1 MIKIGIDKEH
11 IKFIER
17 NFNVLIKWL
26 TEALEFYF
34 KPNLFFRKLIKLN
47 DIDIFKRLLFYFI
60 LLESLIFCLAIVIKE
75 NLKFSVVYVLG
86 SMVFDI
92 VLAIPFIII
101 LFLTFK
107 ITKVSN
113 PLKTATI
120 FFLCTKIF
128 LGFFP
133 TFFFLV
139 FIGFEIYLFAILRA
153 VFVYGIPIFIFFGSS
168 IIFSKN
174 LKQAILIFSLSV
186 SLFIFGVFSHG
197 LLIDAT
203 QISSASLEKFSP
215 LYAPISEEFLKYIS
229 KFDSL
234 RGFEYRKPWKKIIN
248 YLKTANKYDFVAYDR
263 IREDCREEY
272 NQIFLE
278 ISKTIRELNEADLR
292 FETNKEIFSLLISFL
307 EEIDKLEKEY
317 SKIFLYLPISSD
329 FYKKMNN
336 LSNQLIITQDA
347 HIEFLRASTNYYS
360 LIGKLLSW
368 GIIF

>member
-34 KPNLFFRKLIKLN
+34 KPNLFFKKLIKLN

-60 LLESLIFCLAIVIKE
+60 LLETLIFCLAIAIKE
-75 NLKFSVVYVLG
+75 NLKFNIVYVLG
-86 SMVFDI
+86 SIVFDI

-113 PLKTATI
+113 PLKTATV
-120 FFLCTKIF
+120 FFLSTKIF
-128 LGFFP
+128 LGIFP

-139 FIGFEIYLFAILRA
+139 FIGYEIYLFAILRA
-153 VFVYGIPIFIFFGSS
+153 AFIYGVIIFVFLGGT

-186 SLFIFGVFSHG
+186 SLFIFGIFSHG
-197 LLIDAT
+197 FLIDAT
-203 QISSASLEKFSP
+203 QISSTSLEKFNP
-215 LYAPISEEFLKYIS
+215 LYDPISEEFLKYIS
-229 KFDSL
+229 KFESF
-234 RGFEYRKPWKKIIN
+234 RYFEYRKPWKKIMN
-248 YLKTANKYDFVAYDR
+248 YLETANKYDFVAYDR
-263 IREDCREEY
+263 IREDFREEY
-272 NQIFLE
+272 NLIFME
-278 ISKTIRELNEADLR
+278 ISKTIRELNEANLR
-292 FETNKEIFSLLISFL
+292 FETNKEIFNLLIVFI

-317 SKIFLYLPISSD
+317 SKLFLYLPISSD
-329 FYKKMNN
+329 FYKKMNR
-336 LSNQLIITQDA
+336 LADQLIRTQDA
-347 HIEFLRASTNYYS
+347 HIEFLKTSTNYYT
-360 LIGKLLSW
+360 LIGKLRIW
-368 GIIF
+368 GIIV